1 MLTRIHVVTIIICKS
16 FLPSSIASAS
26 IQEDDDEKEEEK
38 ESKMNDRSA
47 PKVTK
52 NCSCVEEKPA
62 LSSFGYTDR
71 NETTTTRLRLIMN
84 NE

>member
-16 FLPSSIASAS
+16 FFVILNRFSFNSK
-26 IQEDDDEKEEEK
+26 EDEEEE
-38 ESKMNDRSA
+38 ESKMSDRSA

-52 NCSCVEEKPA
+52 KCSCVDEKPA

-71 NETTTTRLRLIMN
+71 NETTTTRFRLIMN
-84 NE
+84 NK